1 MTWAWLRH
9 PIMAVLAIL
18 VFVLCFGNFFWF
30 ASEYGRLGGGASSG
44 MVQDGRYFVGNQGD
58 YHEVTCEDWEWS
70 RSHAASLVI
79 SHPLAMLAMTYLLFG
94 WIFPLAIGR
103 ARPDT
108 AARVAQ
114 VRATGPPVAS
124 GYIGARLGSLN
135 FRGPLLRVSVHPGG
149 VVFQPMLMP
158 SRAILTS
165 ELVAVEVQPP
175 RYGGLQSA
183 RVVLHHT
190 APDVRKTVIL
200 YASGQLM
207 AALCSLRPG

>member
-9 PIMAVLAIL
+9 PIMAALAVLL
-18 VFVLCFGNFFWF
+18 FVLGIGNWILF
-30 ASEYGRLGGGASSG
+30 ARESGRLGGDAASG
-44 MVQDGRYFVGNQGD
+44 YTQNGRYFVGNHGQ
-58 YHEVTCEDWEWS
+58 YREVSQADWEAS
-70 RSHAASLVI
+70 RLQSQSLVI
-79 SHPLAMLAMTYLLFG
+79 SHPLAMLAMAYLLFG

-108 AARVAQ
+108 TARVAQ
-114 VRATGPPVAS
+114 VQGTGPSLAS
-124 GYIGARLGSLN
+124 AYIGARLGTLN

-149 VVFQPMLMP
+149 VVFQPILMP
-158 SRAILTS
+158 SRAILKD

-175 RYGGLQSA
+175 RYGGLQAA

-200 YASGQLM
+200 YASGELK
-207 AALCSLRPG
+207 AALCSLQPG